1 MSTQRSR
8 IKVLKFGESYM
19 SKIIL
24 IIALLSLCATPTQ
37 AKEENEQTLKDS
49 LSVIHEIMNSPDH
62 QIPSK
67 LISEAKAILI
77 FPTLLKAGFLVG
89 ARYGE
94 GVASMRE
101 RITGKF
107 GPPTFLTQGGLSFG
121 FQIGAEAVDL
131 VLLVM
136 TQRGLESL
144 LKDELTLGADA
155 AVSAGPIGRH
165 AEAATDLGMRGE
177 IYSYSRSKGAFAGV
191 SLKGT
196 VISTNEKANFN
207 YYGRFFKAKDILIR
221 GKVEKIPKSGQQF
234 MEGLDFLAP
243 PKR

>member
-1 MSTQRSR
+1 MRK
-8 IKVLKFGESYM
+8 IVLT
-19 SKIIL
+19 IIF
-24 IIALLSLCATPTQ
+24 LSLCATTAQ

-49 LSVIHEIMNSPDH
+49 LSVIHEIMNSPDN
-62 QIPSK
+62 QIPSN

-77 FPTLLKAGFLVG
+77 FPTLVKAGFVVG

-94 GVASMRE
+94 GVASMRA
-101 RITGKF
+101 RKTGKF
-107 GPPTFLTQGGLSFG
+107 GPPTFLTQGGLSIG

-155 AVSAGPIGRH
+155 AVSAGPVGRH
-165 AEAATDLGMRGE
+165 AEAAVDLGMRGE

-196 VISTNEKANFN
+196 VISTDEKANFD

-221 GKVEKIPKSGQQF
+221 GKVKKVPASGQRF
-234 MEGLDFLAP
+234 MEGLNFLAP

>member
-1 MSTQRSR
+1 MRK
-8 IKVLKFGESYM
+8 IVLT
-19 SKIIL
+19 IIF
-24 IIALLSLCATPTQ
+24 LSLCATTAQ

-49 LSVIHEIMNSPDH
+49 LSVIHEIMNSPDN
-62 QIPSK
+62 QIPSN

-77 FPTLLKAGFLVG
+77 FPTLVKAGFVVG

-94 GVASMRE
+94 GVASMRA
-101 RITGKF
+101 RKTGKF
-107 GPPTFLTQGGLSFG
+107 GPPTFLTQGGLSIG

-155 AVSAGPIGRH
+155 AVSAGPVGRH
-165 AEAATDLGMRGE
+165 AEAAIDVGMRGE

-196 VISTNEKANFN
+196 VISTDEKANFD

-221 GKVEKIPKSGQQF
+221 GKAKKVPASGQRF
-234 MEGLDFLAP
+234 MEGLNFLAP

>member
-1 MSTQRSR
+1 MRK
-8 IKVLKFGESYM
+8 IVLT
-19 SKIIL
+19 II
-24 IIALLSLCATPTQ
+24 LLSLCATPAQ

-62 QIPSK
+62 QIPSN

-77 FPTLLKAGFLVG
+77 FPTLVKAGFIVG

-94 GVASMRE
+94 GVASMRA
-101 RITGKF
+101 RKTGKF
-107 GPPTFLTQGGLSFG
+107 GPPTFLTQGGLSIG

-155 AVSAGPIGRH
+155 AVSAGPVGRH
-165 AEAATDLGMRGE
+165 AEAAIDLGMRGE

-196 VISTNEKANFN
+196 VISTDEKANFD

-221 GKVEKIPKSGQQF
+221 GKAKKVPASGQRF
-234 MEGLDFLAP
+234 MEGLNFLAP

>member
-1 MSTQRSR
+1 MRK
-8 IKVLKFGESYM
+8 IVLT
-19 SKIIL
+19 IIF
-24 IIALLSLCATPTQ
+24 ISLCATTAQ

-49 LSVIHEIMNSPDH
+49 LSVIHEIMNSPDN
-62 QIPSK
+62 QIPSN

-77 FPTLLKAGFLVG
+77 FPTLVKAGFVVG

-94 GVASMRE
+94 GVASMRA
-101 RITGKF
+101 RKTGKF
-107 GPPTFLTQGGLSFG
+107 GPPTFLTQGGLSIG

-155 AVSAGPIGRH
+155 AVSAGPVGRH
-165 AEAATDLGMRGE
+165 AEAAVDLGMRGE

-196 VISTNEKANFN
+196 VISTDEKANFD

-221 GKVEKIPKSGQQF
+221 GKVKKVPASGQRF
-234 MEGLDFLAP
+234 MEELNFLAP

>member
-1 MSTQRSR
+1 MRK
-8 IKVLKFGESYM
+8 IVLT
-19 SKIIL
+19 IIF
-24 IIALLSLCATPTQ
+24 LSLCATTAQ

-49 LSVIHEIMNSPDH
+49 LSVIHEIMNSPDN
-62 QIPSK
+62 QIPSN

-77 FPTLLKAGFLVG
+77 FPTLVKAGFVVG

-94 GVASMRE
+94 GVASMRA
-101 RITGKF
+101 RKTGKF
-107 GPPTFLTQGGLSFG
+107 GPPTFLTQGGLSIG

-155 AVSAGPIGRH
+155 AVSAGPVGRH
-165 AEAATDLGMRGE
+165 AEAAVDLGMRGE

-196 VISTNEKANFN
+196 VISTDEKANFD

-221 GKVEKIPKSGQQF
+221 GKAKKVPASGQRF
-234 MEGLDFLAP
+234 MEGLNFLAP

>member
-1 MSTQRSR
+1 MRK
-8 IKVLKFGESYM
+8 IVLT
-19 SKIIL
+19 IIF
-24 IIALLSLCATPTQ
+24 LSLCATTAQ

-49 LSVIHEIMNSPDH
+49 LSVIHEIMNSPDN
-62 QIPSK
+62 QIPSN

-77 FPTLLKAGFLVG
+77 FPTLVKAGFVVG

-94 GVASMRE
+94 GVASMRA
-101 RITGKF
+101 RKTGKF
-107 GPPTFLTQGGLSFG
+107 GPPTFLTQGGLSIG

-155 AVSAGPIGRH
+155 AVSAGPVGRH
-165 AEAATDLGMRGE
+165 AEAAVDLGMRGE

-196 VISTNEKANFN
+196 VISTDEKANFD

-221 GKVEKIPKSGQQF
+221 GKVKKVPASGQRF
-234 MEGLDFLAP
+234 MEELNFLAP

>member
-1 MSTQRSR
+1 MRK
-8 IKVLKFGESYM
+8 IVLT
-19 SKIIL
+19 IIF
-24 IIALLSLCATPTQ
+24 ISLCATTAQ

-49 LSVIHEIMNSPDH
+49 LSVIHEIMNSPDN
-62 QIPSK
+62 QIPSN

-77 FPTLLKAGFLVG
+77 FPTLVKAGFVVG

-94 GVASMRE
+94 GVASMRA
-101 RITGKF
+101 RKTGKF
-107 GPPTFLTQGGLSFG
+107 GPPTFLTQGGLSIG

-155 AVSAGPIGRH
+155 AVSAGPVGRH
-165 AEAATDLGMRGE
+165 AEAAVDLGMRGE

-196 VISTNEKANFN
+196 VISTDEKANFD

-221 GKVEKIPKSGQQF
+221 GKVKKVPASGQRF
-234 MEGLDFLAP
+234 MEGLNFLAP